1 MILLESENVIIR
13 DVLTDRFVSQTSVDQ
28 TFSDFD
34 GVSYHLEGSKG
45 GPLRLSMDIRCWSEL
60 VQYGA
65 HDILKREYGPWITEE
80 TEQGYSVSLQFD
92 YASIP
97 AAGPERDTL
106 IHSLSLLKR
115 NAMAAPFERAFTIQ
129 KELEAEAE
137 AAGQAPPS
145 HATTE
150 PMAIHYREDEA
161 IYILPLGDRVTVVF
175 STEFKEETDK
185 VFGRVFLQE
194 FVDARRRHQNAPQV
208 LYSNREPPLEI
219 RHVPG
224 LKNHE
229 AVGYV
234 TFVLFPRH
242 FQNPDHAFSTISRI
256 QLFRDYLHYHIK
268 CSKAY
273 MHSRMRHRVAE
284 FLKVLNRAKPELSDK
299 ERKTATGRLYLDMN
313 GIIHNCSH
321 PDDSNAS
328 FRISEEDIFLAIFA
342 YIEHLFA
349 KIKPKKLFFLAVD
362 GVAPR
367 AKMNQQRSRRFR
379 TAKEMKDVRE
389 AAIRK
394 GEVLPDEP
402 AFDSNCI
409 TPGTPFMTRLS
420 AQLAYFIG
428 KKVTE
433 DSAWR
438 DIEVILSGHEVP
450 GEGEHKIMEHIRLA
464 KAQPGYNPNMRH
476 CMYGLDADL
485 IMLGLLSHDPHFC
498 LLREEVQF
506 GPSRKPKK
514 SLDRQNFF
522 LLHLSLFREYL
533 EFEFQDL
540 KSVLPF
546 PFDLERIIDDF
557 ILLNIFVGNDFL
569 PHLPGLHINKGALN
583 LLFRIYKKVLP
594 VAGGYLNESG
604 TLRVDRLQLVL
615 AELALWEKEEFE
627 REEADSSWFRGQQKK
642 HVRNSERAHAQK
654 VRSAMTTAQH
664 EMFQQV
670 RSFVLSHRPQKGSAF
685 SAANAPRQMFLPA
698 NKPARDRS
706 FLQRLTAD
714 LRLTISFDEYDPIA
728 DAPAIA
734 ISLAS
739 LAAAGGAEDEDSE
752 AEEIALGLD
761 PESLKA
767 IDRVLGKYAKM
778 TVEADDGPSKKGKK
792 NNSEAG
798 GQPSDDEEEEE
809 ESEEDFYERK
819 VRLAMEAQRT
829 QYYKEKMEIDFK
841 DAEAMHALSFRYIEG
856 LQWVLRYYYKG
867 VASWGWFYDYHYA
880 PQISDLK
887 NVADMQFDFNLGHPF
902 RPFDQLMGVLPAA
915 SSAHIPEPFRDLMTN
930 PESPIISFY
939 PSDFDADLNGKTQDW
954 EAVVRI
960 PFIDEKKLLA
970 ALDKRAP
977 LLTAEERSRNGHGSS
992 KRFTFSEGET
1002 FVLSSPLPGVFPDIT
1017 HSRAKIED
1025 YTFPELEDGVELIEG
1040 LLAGVQLGADALAGF
1055 PSVKTLPHYAH
1066 LGFHGV
1072 NVFQSDSRGE
1082 SIVLTLNGTHEGRR
1096 VEEIAATYVG
1106 NKVYHSW
1113 PFLAEGRCV
1122 ALTDGLFKYEL
1133 GFVGGRQQIIKNPM
1147 SSGEISTWARKKDR
1161 IEHTYSKRFAV
1172 ITGHVDMVLHVE
1184 PLRGLKR
1191 TEEGA
1196 FLKDFDDNPDA
1207 QIDLALQ
1214 LAVRAIHSED
1224 PRFAEQ
1230 PALELKDD
1238 FPAGTE
1244 VFFLGDKL
1252 YGSPAK
1258 VLDNADDK
1266 LSILVYSFEQ
1276 QLKENYA
1283 IMRMVSSG
1291 ISERYSPSYQVS
1303 KRLGISAL
1311 ALSKIT
1317 SSLKMSMGSSSA
1329 NVGLNLKFES
1339 KGEKVLGYSRR
1350 SATGWEFSDKA
1361 ITLIQEYVQTFPEV
1375 AERITQRPRD
1385 DLSSAEMF
1393 FGGGNASERFR
1404 ELKHWIKESGVR
1416 DLEAV
1421 PLYAD
1426 TLPKQ
1431 TISVLEPFTERLALA
1446 KGSPEG
1452 QTKLRRLRIEKLPR
1466 TALLKPAHAPF
1477 RLQGQ
1482 RFALGDRV
1490 MVVHDRGN
1498 APLSA
1503 LGVVVGIKPG
1513 NLDVLFDLPFMSG
1526 STLEGRCSPRRGGT
1540 VNPSSLLNLTQPHLV
1555 LANGATSA
1563 APAAPTGEGAQNG
1576 HHHQS
1581 GRGGGA
1587 QGAGRGGFRG
1597 GYGQG
1602 QQADP
1607 AFQPYRPPNA
1617 FRAARGGGAPPS
1629 GPGRG
1634 RGGPGGLLGR
1644 GGAHHTTPAV
1654 QSAVSFESVASGQA
1668 RPSQTQRSDAVQNPH
1683 LMLLN
1688 NNNGFGDAGSQRG
1701 GGFRGRGGRGGQ
1713 SAGRGNFSNNNS
1725 NGDSDAF
1732 AGVPRGPAVA
1742 VNNNGQGAANSTRGF
1757 GRGGGRGGRGRGGG
1771 EGGGRGGGRGGA
1783 ALAT

>member
-1 MILLESENVIIR
+1 MGIPKFFRFTSERYALI
-13 DVLTDRFVSQTSVDQ
+13 SQLIED
-28 TFSDFD
+28 DKIPEFD
-34 GVSYHLEGSKG
+34 G
-45 GPLRLSMDIRCWSEL
+45 
-60 VQYGA
+60 
-65 HDILKREYGPWITEE
+65 
-80 TEQGYSVSLQFD
+80 
-92 YASIP
+92 
-97 AAGPERDTL
+97 
-106 IHSLSLLKR
+106 
-115 NAMAAPFERAFTIQ
+115 
-129 KELEAEAE
+129 
-137 AAGQAPPS
+137 
-145 HATTE
+145 
-150 PMAIHYREDEA
+150 
-161 IYILPLGDRVTVVF
+161 
-175 STEFKEETDK
+175 
-185 VFGRVFLQE
+185 
-194 FVDARRRHQNAPQV
+194 
-208 LYSNREPPLEI
+208 
-219 RHVPG
+219 
-224 LKNHE
+224 
-229 AVGYV
+229 
-234 TFVLFPRH
+234 
-242 FQNPDHAFSTISRI
+242 
-256 QLFRDYLHYHIK
+256 
-268 CSKAY
+268 
-273 MHSRMRHRVAE
+273 
-284 FLKVLNRAKPELSDK
+284 
-299 ERKTATGRLYLDMN
+299 LYLDMN

-379 TAKEMKDVRE
+379 TAKEMMDVRE

-438 DIEVILSGHEVP
+438 GVEVILSGHEVP

-506 GPSRKPKK
+506 GPSRKAKK
-514 SLDRQNFF
+514 SLDKQNFF

-533 EFEFQDL
+533 ELEFQDL

-546 PFDLERIIDDF
+546 KFDLERIIDDF

-615 AELALWEKEEFE
+615 TELALWEKEEFVK
-627 REEADSSWFRGQQKK
+627 EEADSSWFRGQQKK
-642 HVRNSERAHAQK
+642 HVRNAERSHADK
-654 VRSAMTTAQH
+654 IKTTMSTAQH

-670 RSFVLSHRPQKGSAF
+670 RTFVLAHRPQKGSAF
-685 SAANAPRQMFLPA
+685 SAASAPRQMFLPA
-698 NKPARDRS
+698 DKPARDRS
-706 FLQRLTAD
+706 FLQRLTSD
-714 LRLTISFDEYDPIA
+714 LRLNISFDEYDPIA

-739 LAAAGGAEDEDSE
+739 LAGAGAEDEDSE

-767 IDRVLGKYAKM
+767 IDRVLAKYSKM
-778 TVEADDGPSKKGKK
+778 NVEADSGTKKGKK
-792 NNSEAG
+792 NGANGQAGASE
-798 GQPSDDEEEEE
+798 SSEEEET
-809 ESEEDFYERK
+809 EEDFYERK
-819 VRLAMEAQRT
+819 VRLAMETQKK
-829 QYYKEKMEIDFK
+829 QYYKEKMEIDFH
-841 DAEAMHALSFRYIEG
+841 DDEAMHSLAFRYIEG

-867 VASWGWFYDYHYA
+867 VASWGWFYNYHYA
-880 PQISDLK
+880 PQISDMK
-887 NVADMQFDFNLGHPF
+887 NVAEMQFEFNLGHPF

-939 PSDFDADLNGKTQDW
+939 PANFDADLNGKTQDW

-960 PFIDEKKLLA
+960 PFIDEKKLLD

-977 LLTAEERSRNGHGSS
+977 LLTTEERARNTHGSS
-992 KRFTFSEGET
+992 RRFTFVEDET
-1002 FVLSSPLPGVFPDIT
+1002 FVLSSPLPGVFPDIA

-1025 YTFPELEDGVELIEG
+1025 YTLPVLPDGVELIEG
-1040 LLAGVQLGADALAGF
+1040 LLDGVQLGADALAGF
-1055 PSVKTLPHYAH
+1055 PSLKTLPHYAH

-1072 NVFQSDSRGE
+1072 NVFQSDSRAE
-1082 SIVLTLNGTHEGRR
+1082 SIVLTLNGSHDGKKAED
-1096 VEEIAATYVG
+1096 IAAAFVG
-1106 NKVYHSW
+1106 KKVYHSW

-1122 ALTDGLFKYEL
+1122 ALTDGLFKYEQ
-1133 GFVGGRQQIIKNPM
+1133 GSVGGRQQIIKNPM
-1147 SSGEISTWARKKDR
+1147 SSTEISTWARKKDR

-1196 FLKDFDDNPDA
+1196 FLKDFDSNPDSV
-1207 QIDLALQ
+1207 IDLALQ
-1214 LAVRAIHSED
+1214 LAVQSITSED

-1230 PALELKDD
+1230 PALDLKDD

-1244 VFFLGDKL
+1244 VFFLGDNL

-1258 VLDNADDK
+1258 VVDNSDDRLD
-1266 LSILVYSFEQ
+1266 ILAFHFDQ
-1276 QLKENYA
+1276 QAKENFA

-1291 ISERYSPSYQVS
+1291 ITERYVPSYQVA
-1303 KRLGISAL
+1303 KRVGISAL
-1311 ALSKIT
+1311 GLSKIT

-1361 ITLIQEYVQTFPEV
+1361 IALIQEYVQTFPEIP
-1375 AERITQRPRD
+1375 ERIAQRPRD
-1385 DLSSAEMF
+1385 DLSSAELF
-1393 FGGGNASERFR
+1393 FGDGNASERFR
-1404 ELKHWIKESGVR
+1404 SLKHWIKESGVR

-1421 PLYAD
+1421 PLFAD
-1426 TLPKQ
+1426 TLSKQ

-1446 KGSPEG
+1446 KSSPEG
-1452 QTKLRRLRIEKLPR
+1452 LVKLRRIKIEKLPR

-1490 MVVHDRGN
+1490 MVVHDSGN

-1526 STLEGRCSPRRGGT
+1526 STLEGRCSPRRGGSI
-1540 VNPSSLLNLTQPHLV
+1540 NPTSLLNLTQPFLV

-1563 APAAPTGEGAQNG
+1563 AASNDSAQRG
-1576 HHHQS
+1576 QPYGS
-1581 GRGGGA
+1581 GRGFGH
-1587 QGAGRGGFRG
+1587 QGTGRGGHRG
-1597 GYGQG
+1597 GYGHG
-1602 QQADP
+1602 QADQG
-1607 AFQPYRPPNA
+1607 FQPYRPPNA
-1617 FRAARGGGAPPS
+1617 FRPAPGAASAGGGDAFGPS
-1629 GPGRG
+1629 RG
-1634 RGGPGGLLGR
+1634 RGGRGGLMGR

-1654 QSAVSFESVASGQA
+1654 RSEVSFGAVAGGQS
-1668 RPSQTQRSDAVQNPH
+1668 RPSQAQRAPAVQQNPH
-1683 LMLLN
+1683 LVLLN
-1688 NNNGFGDAGSQRG
+1688 NNAHSHNGDGGGSYRG
-1701 GGFRGRGGRGGQ
+1701 GGFRGRGGRGGPGGG
-1713 SAGRGNFSNNNS
+1713 AGFGRGGNHNNGG
-1725 NGDSDAF
+1725 NGAF
-1732 AGVPRGPAVA
+1732 AGVPRGPAA
-1742 VNNNGQGAANSTRGF
+1742 AANGHPSDGTRGS
-1757 GRGGGRGGRGRGGG
+1757 GRGGRGGRGGGG
-1771 EGGGRGGGRGGA
+1771 GSA
-1783 ALAT
+1783 